1 MTGDLRRLDLCL
13 IAAAAL
19 IPRLL
24 LVYFAPATAGDW
36 TVYQTVAENLLTNQ
50 CVSLSDP
57 ISGACV
63 PHWGGN
69 QLPGFPWFIAAVWSI
84 FPHEWIWI
92 GVAQSLVI
100 TVSTLYLAK
109 SVTPFFASRHWSLLA
124 GLLAALSPLV
134 VPWVRIT
141 LPETLALAATQLIL
155 AELVRSYLEG
165 RLRVI
170 PLAIASAL
178 ALFLRYDSALLAVPI
193 AITGIVI
200 HGPWQAMRRGAILL
214 LLVAIPLGLWWARS
228 MAVGL
233 EPYPKPYTVQSGGA
247 PPLGYIAWGKTW
259 AVDQYQAP
267 SWVYA
272 VYTRR
277 YSTINIEPS
286 VYGSDGERQRVES
299 LVAELKAFY
308 EDKPFPSHI
317 DTAFAEIAAARRAA
331 DPSRY
336 WLVLPLQRAATL
348 WFNPRNSA
356 AWPVSLET
364 VKNEGLPSHAR
375 LLGNALANPVAT
387 LVKLGTATYRVALPL
402 AALFLLV
409 RLRRRRGMA
418 FWLLASGLAYALAS
432 TLFHAALLMT
442 EPRYIVGTVPFL
454 ELALL
459 ASLARPGERGR
470 SGRPG
475 GGHEPA
481 DVALARQSP

>member
-1 MTGDLRRLDLCL
+1 MIWELRRRDLCL

-19 IPRLL
+19 IPRLM
-24 LVYFAPATAGDW
+24 LVYFAPVTAGDW
-36 TVYQTVAENLLTNQ
+36 TVYQTVAENLLINQ
-50 CVSLSDP
+50 CISLSDP
-57 ISGACV
+57 LTGACI

-84 FPHEWIWI
+84 LPHDWIWV

-100 TVSTLYLAK
+100 TASTLYLAK
-109 SVTPFFASRHWSLLA
+109 SVTPFFPSRHWSLGA

-134 VPWVRIT
+134 VPWARTT
-141 LPETLALAATQLIL
+141 LPETLALAATHLIL
-155 AELVRSYLEG
+155 AELVRSYLQE

-170 PLAIASAL
+170 PLAIASTL
-178 ALFLRYDSALLAVPI
+178 AIFLRYDSFLLAVPI

-233 EPYPKPYTVQSGGA
+233 GPYPKPYTVQSGGA

-272 VYTRR
+272 VYTQR
-277 YSTINIEPS
+277 YSTINIDPG
-286 VYGSDGERQRVES
+286 VYGGDDERHQVEG
-299 LVAELKAFY
+299 LVAELQASH
-308 EDKPFPSHI
+308 EGMPFPSHI
-317 DTAFAEIAAARRAA
+317 DAAFAEIAAARRTAE
-331 DPSRY
+331 PLRY
-336 WLVLPLQRAATL
+336 WFILPLKRAVTL

-364 VKNEGLPSHAR
+364 VKKEGLPSHSR
-375 LLGNALANPVAT
+375 LVEIALANPVAT
-387 LVKLGTATYRVALPL
+387 LVKLGTAAYRVALPL
-402 AALFLLV
+402 AALLLLL
-409 RLRRRRGMA
+409 RLWRLPLA
-418 FWLLASGLAYALAS
+418 SWLLGSALAYAAAS
-432 TLFHAALLMT
+432 TAFHAVLLMT
-442 EPRYIVGTVPFL
+442 EPRYVVGSIPFL

-459 ASLARPGERGR
+459 VSLAPPSYSWHNRRR
-470 SGRPG
+470 TL
-475 GGHEPA
+475 A
-481 DVALARQSP
+481 DTNVG